1 MQNFLPWSLSYHL
14 ILKNRHPFRLVSFF
28 MSRTP
33 GYFQTDFRLPHFGL
47 LEKMASKGGVLSSA
61 GVEESTVQ
69 RKLCKVKSERKEVFG
84 GAEGTS
90 Q

>member
-1 MQNFLPWSLSYHL
+1 LGCWKKWRQ
-14 ILKNRHPFRLVSFF
+14 RA
-28 MSRTP
+28 
-33 GYFQTDFRLPHFGL
+33 
-47 LEKMASKGGVLSSA
+47 ECSA